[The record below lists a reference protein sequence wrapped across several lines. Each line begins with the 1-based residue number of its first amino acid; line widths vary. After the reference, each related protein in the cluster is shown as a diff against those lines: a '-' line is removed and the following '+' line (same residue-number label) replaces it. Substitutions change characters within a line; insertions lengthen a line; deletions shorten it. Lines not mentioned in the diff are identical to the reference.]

1 MFDLTCA
8 IPVNC
13 SLYKCNNL
21 RVKCDG
27 EAFHCI
33 CGVEKMI
40 EVSLWQGIS
49 NLTKC
54 LGKFL
59 YKLFLVENSLFN

>member
-13 SLYKCNNL
+13 SLYKYNNL
-21 RVKCDG
+21 RVKCDS
-27 EAFHCI
+27 EAFHCN
-33 CGVEKMI
+33 CRVEKVI
-40 EVSLWQGIS
+40 EVSLRQGLS

-59 YKLFLVENSLFN
+59 YKLFLVENSLYN